1 MLYNTCALV
10 CTVCVVTADT
20 SCILLVHLPSRVPRA
35 GLEDLLREPEV
46 LAPIVLAVVIVA
58 ILLLLCVTVCM
69 VRRNTRKKGSGLY
82 DATESS
88 QWGTSQQQS
97 AGGCDSLTS
106 IRGGSS
112 VATCSP
118 RKNPNQTNN
127 QFSDCKANLPRPSQL
142 GVKPDL
148 CTTAITPDSG
158 IPSLPIWDKMDLG
171 PAASYH
177 PPQGSVVDNEISNEA
192 EKLIQWTLGPAH
204 ESRDTPPIVDR
215 SVSVDQPVS

>member
-20 SCILLVHLPSRVPRA
+20 SCVLLVHLPSRVPRA
-35 GLEDLLREPEV
+35 GLEDILREPEV

-69 VRRNTRKKGSGLY
+69 VRRNSRKKGSGLY

-88 QWGTSQQQS
+88 QWGTNQQQS

-106 IRGGSS
+106 IRGSS

-118 RKNPNQTNN
+118 RENPNQTNN
-127 QFSDCKANLPRPSQL
+127 QFSDRKANLPRPSQL
-142 GVKPDL
+142 GVTPDL
-148 CTTAITPDSG
+148 CTTSITPDSG

-192 EKLIQWTLGPAH
+192 EKLIQWTIGPAH

-215 SVSVDQPVS
+215 SVSVDQSVS